1 MTKFTIT
8 VLLVLCIYAC
18 RKEPSFRFA
27 LFSDTHI
34 GGTPAAAVDLR
45 HAVADINDR
54 DDIDFVIVSGDIT
67 DMNTGRH
74 LVLAK
79 RILDSLRVP
88 YYIIPGNH
96 DTKWSGSAGGNFI
109 SLWGDDKFVFD
120 HAGYRFIGF
129 HQGPVLRMGD
139 GHISREVLAWL
150 DDRLRKSGS
159 AQPIFLVMHYP
170 LNAAVDNWYEC
181 VDMIKD
187 YNIKALLHGHG
198 HRSQMNYN
206 QGIPAFMGRSTLR
219 AGEPKGGYTIF
230 TVRND
235 SLLAAEQITGG
246 PAGIPWAGI
255 DLNEVYRV
263 QPAGDSLL
271 PAYSVN
277 LDFPEVR
284 PEWIF
289 KSGYTMT
296 ASPVYDEQFAYV
308 GDISGTVYALS
319 LHDGKA
325 VWESRVS
332 GSVYG
337 TAAVDKDHVVF
348 TSADSSVY
356 CLYKEDGTLKWKV
369 KTGDALVSVPT
380 IEDDIV
386 FVGGTDGI
394 FRALDLRHGEVIWQF
409 EDVGGYVETRPL
421 LYQTEVVFGAW
432 DGKLYALD
440 QTTGRPVWIWQGEQ
454 TNPLYSPAACWPVG
468 ADGKIFIAAP
478 DRYLTAID
486 ARNGT
491 TIWRDNQW
499 KFRETVGL
507 SEDGKL
513 VFGRSM
519 TDSVIAFESRHS
531 FPSVYWAADFR
542 YGYDIAPS
550 MPVEKDGTLFWGTK
564 NGMIFAADASTGE
577 LLWQHKYQNYLIL
590 TVAPLD
596 GRRVLFSNID
606 GDVVLLSTGSDM
618 PGE

>member
-1 MTKFTIT
+1 MTKYSIP
-8 VLLVLCIYAC
+8 VLLVFCIYAC
-18 RKEPSFRFA
+18 RQEPSFRFA

-34 GGTPAAAVDLR
+34 GGTAAAALDLR
-45 HAVADINDR
+45 HAVADVNNR
-54 DDIDFVIVSGDIT
+54 NDIDFVIVSGDIT

-74 LVLAK
+74 LALAK
-79 RILDSLRVP
+79 QILDSLRVP

-96 DTKWSGSAGGNFI
+96 DTKWSGSAGGNFS

-129 HQGPVLRMGD
+129 HQGPILRMGD
-139 GHISREVLAWL
+139 GHISREVLTWL
-150 DDRLRKSGS
+150 DDQLRKSGS
-159 AQPIFLVMHYP
+159 AQPIILVMHYP
-170 LNAAVDNWYEC
+170 LNEAVDNWYAC
-181 VDMIKD
+181 IDMIKD
-187 YNIKALLHGHG
+187 YTIKAILHGHG
-198 HRSQMNYN
+198 HRSQLTYD
-206 QGIPAFMGRSTLR
+206 QGIPSFMGRSTLR

-235 SLLAAEQITGG
+235 SLLAVEQITGG
-246 PAGIPWAGI
+246 ADGVPWGGI
-255 DLNEVYRV
+255 DLNEVYHV
-263 QPAGDSLL
+263 QSAGDSLL
-271 PAYSVN
+271 PDYTVN
-277 LDFPEVR
+277 RDFPDVR

-289 KSGYTMT
+289 RSGYTIT
-296 ASPVYDEQFAYV
+296 ASPVYDEQFVYV

-319 LHDGKA
+319 LHGGKA

-337 TAAVDKDHVVF
+337 TAAVDQEHVVF
-348 TSADSSVY
+348 TSADSSIY
-356 CLYKEDGTLKWKV
+356 CFYKNDGTLKWKV
-369 KTGDALVSVPT
+369 KTDDALVSVPV

-386 FVGGTDGI
+386 FAGTSDGI

-409 EDVGGYVETRPL
+409 EDVGGYVEARPL
-421 LYQTEVVFGAW
+421 SYQTMVIFGAW

-440 QTTGRPVWIWQGEQ
+440 QATGEPVWIWQGER

-486 ARNGT
+486 ARNGKT
-491 TIWRDNQW
+491 LWRNNQW

-507 SEDGKL
+507 SADGKL

-519 TDSVIAFESRHS
+519 TDSVVAFESGRS

-564 NGMIFAADASTGE
+564 NGMIYAADASTGE
-577 LLWQHKYQNYLIL
+577 LLWKNKYQNTLIL

-596 GRRVLFSNID
+596 DRRVLFSNID
-606 GDVVLLSTGSDM
+606 GDVVLLSAGADRR
-618 PGE
+618 GE